1 MGDNQ
6 DFHGREEAA
15 MAAERRYPV
24 PPEVLARFG
33 EIGRESSTL
42 AVLRHAQIAERLG
55 LSGTDHKAL
64 DLASRAD
71 GPLTAGR
78 IAQLTGLSTGAVTG
92 VIDRLERAGFV
103 RRVRDTQDRRKVL
116 VEILPLDEDKLRP
129 LFDSALDVTREV
141 LEKFSPAEREVVER
155 YEREMLRLIRADV
168 LGEDESA

>member
-1 MGDNQ
+1 
-6 DFHGREEAA
+6 